1 MRTDWSAYFSHLSRQ
16 RSRLPGRESVIA
28 ASFTSPI
35 DALYLAAIFDPIFTA
50 SYPTTREVEQI
61 SLLSAI
67 LRAFA
72 SPQLHPPPGAK
83 TISLSALERKYRGR
97 PIVAFAECTTTNGRG
112 ILPLSPALANISSKT
127 KIFPVSLRY
136 QPEDVVTPL
145 PGCYLSFIWALLSK
159 PTHYIRVRIA
169 EPVRIGG
176 EGGAGR
182 QPGIKEKMKDSTYNT
197 NFFDVLDEVSGS
209 KGGAVSSK
217 DMPEVDLS
225 LAEKNLLDTVA
236 DSLARLGR
244 GKRVGLNVADK
255 LAFIRVWGAD
265 TTW

>member
-1 MRTDWSAYFSHLSRQ
+1 
-16 RSRLPGRESVIA
+16 
-28 ASFTSPI
+28 
-35 DALYLAAIFDPIFTA
+35 
-50 SYPTTREVEQI
+50 
-61 SLLSAI
+61 
-67 LRAFA
+67 
-72 SPQLHPPPGAK
+72 
-83 TISLSALERKYRGR
+83 
-97 PIVAFAECTTTNGRG
+97 
-112 ILPLSPALANISSKT
+112 
-127 KIFPVSLRY
+127 
-136 QPEDVVTPL
+136 
-145 PGCYLSFIWALLSK
+145 
-159 PTHYIRVRIA
+159 
-169 EPVRIGG
+169 
-176 EGGAGR
+176 
-182 QPGIKEKMKDSTYNT
+182 MKDSTYNT